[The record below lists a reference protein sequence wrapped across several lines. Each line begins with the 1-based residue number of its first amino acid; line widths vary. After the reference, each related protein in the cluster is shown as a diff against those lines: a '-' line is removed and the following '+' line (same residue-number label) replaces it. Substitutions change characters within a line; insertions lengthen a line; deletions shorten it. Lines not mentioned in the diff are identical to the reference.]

1 MWGVISTLWGVMS
14 TLWGVMSTYVDI
26 SRRKSQKV
34 AESRR
39 KSHRVAQSR
48 TESHRVAQSRPWG
61 CEGPACGR
69 SAWCQQHMSPLWP
82 PGAAPQGWRPRVER
96 ESEVG
101 RVARQRALGQTHLG
115 HTLPPA
121 ERVGRLGEANT
132 CERKLLRSKT
142 LRRSY
147 LHFSSS
153 APPAP
158 PAPFLVVVGL
168 VRRALPFQIAFLR
181 SRRGRRLAE
190 HASVP

>member
-1 MWGVISTLWGVMS
+1 LGVLGGSSSDHEDSDPPKILQDPETSKEVMS
-14 TLWGVMSTYVDI
+14 QKLDIVGGNVDI
-26 SRRKSQKV
+26 GGGHVDIAGGHVDICRHKSQKV

-39 KSHRVAQSR
+39 KSQKVAQSR

-61 CEGPACGR
+61 CEAPACGR
-69 SAWCQQHMSPLWP
+69 SARCQQHMSPLWP
-82 PGAAPQGWRPRVER
+82 TGAAPQGWRPRVER

-147 LHFSSS
+147 LHFPS
-153 APPAP
+153 
-158 PAPFLVVVGL
+158 
-168 VRRALPFQIAFLR
+168 LPTPSPR
-181 SRRGRRLAE
+181 S
-190 HASVP
+190 V